1 MAWRCHKLRTWFG
14 QPAQAAAF
22 PAASEAVPGQFS
34 GTGAGSGAFAS
45 IVHAGEVVARCKC
58 VFRQRSACPAREAQ
72 QIRRFLLSGAGSG
85 QSDKGCVRR
94 AEGSANCWGPLL
106 PPPRCCPDARG
117 RTDPSRAQSPARLP
131 ALWRFASVARRCSVR
146 LGAEVTRMESDS
158 DDVPLAQ
165 RVPKAAPKAAPAAA
179 QGAVKR
185 KATSPSAD
193 ARPKKPKPAA
203 PSKPRAESGAARAKK
218 QAVSAD
224 ESSSGEDDDDADEA
238 KAGRSASRAAKKLE
252 KDRKAVDEMS
262 RIKKGVRLHCW
273 IGPQTVA
280 CVACVTVRSCA
291 SLFKG

>member
-1 MAWRCHKLRTWFG
+1 M
-14 QPAQAAAF
+14 
-22 PAASEAVPGQFS
+22 
-34 GTGAGSGAFAS
+34 
-45 IVHAGEVVARCKC
+45 
-58 VFRQRSACPAREAQ
+58 RS
-72 QIRRFLLSGAGSG
+72 
-85 QSDKGCVRR
+85 V
-94 AEGSANCWGPLL
+94 EGSANCWGPLL
-106 PPPRCCPDARG
+106 LPCAPRPTSVLLTR
-117 RTDPSRAQSPARLP
+117 RTGRAQSPARLP

-185 KATSPSAD
+185 KTTSPSAD
-193 ARPKKPKPAA
+193 ARPKKPKPA
-203 PSKPRAESGAARAKK
+203 PSKPRGESGGARAKK
-218 QAVSAD
+218 PALSAD
-224 ESSSGEDDDDADEA
+224 ESSSGEDDDDGDEA

-262 RIKKGVRLHCW
+262 RIKKGVRLPCS

-280 CVACVTVRSCA
+280 CVACVTVRSRA